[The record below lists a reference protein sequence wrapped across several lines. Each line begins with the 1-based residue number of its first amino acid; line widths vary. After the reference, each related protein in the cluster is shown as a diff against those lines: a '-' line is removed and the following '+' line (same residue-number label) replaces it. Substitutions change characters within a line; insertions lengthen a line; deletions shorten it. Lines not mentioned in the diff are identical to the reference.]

1 MKGNRGV
8 YCYDS
13 AVDISSLAFVP
24 KLTLDA
30 PNKQII
36 IRLRWMIVIASC
48 YLLLFSQDTLLGHGF
63 VQGFILIY
71 LGSNAS
77 LYFTDQR
84 RFESFSLLS
93 TLVIIGSLSSS
104 YN

>member
-1 MKGNRGV
+1 MI
-8 YCYDS
+8 
-13 AVDISSLAFVP
+13 APVDISSLELNP
-24 KLTLDA
+24 KLALDA
-30 PNKQII
+30 PNEQTI

-48 YLLLFSQDTLLGHGF
+48 YSLLFSQDTLLGHGF